1 MDRLSNFQLVRQP
14 LQWLVESWDRFFF
27 QPVDALPLS
36 ILRILAGCMLLYTH
50 CVWGSVLTE
59 FLGSDGWN
67 SHDLV
72 SLSREGGFLPSLW
85 WYVPE
90 SSMHHVHLLCNAIIV
105 LFILGAGGRVTSI
118 LTWAIAISYAHRTSP
133 ANFGLDQINCMLTL
147 YLCIGPAM
155 QYLSVDRWLRL
166 KFAKDKQRLDQPS
179 SSANVAMR
187 LIQLHLCVIYL
198 WAGLGKLQGEAWWN
212 GNATW
217 LALANYE
224 YQSMDMTW
232 LAHFPRLLEIITH
245 VTIAWEVSFSFLVW
259 PKRSRWFMLAIGT
272 GMHLGIGM
280 FLGMWTFGSIMIFSY
295 LSFAS
300 AEWLRK
306 YWPVRL
312 RSAQLTTSVLALNR
326 DAETN
331 EISESSESESIAAV
345 IDDLRSAVI
354 AEPDPVATSDEVKV
368 EASTVSLA
376 SDISPEVYSEIASD
390 ASSQTEPK
398 NPSAKTVVLIT
409 ESPQC
414 VEHFLRLNREA
425 GLNWVVA
432 ASIKEAEKLVPLLAD
447 ATYLYLEL
455 RSVGDASELDYVSVR
470 VVRVKRSSRKS
481 ANESGESSNRR
492 AFPK

>member
-1 MDRLSNFQLVRQP
+1 MDRLSNFQLVKQP

-59 FLGSDGWN
+59 FLGPDGWN

-90 SSMHHVHLLCNAIIV
+90 PWMDNVHLLCNAIIV

-166 KFAKDKQRLDQPS
+166 KFAKDKPRLDQPS
-179 SSANVAMR
+179 SSANIALR

-245 VTIAWEVSFSFLVW
+245 ITVAWELSFSFLVW
-259 PKRSRWFMLAIGT
+259 PKRSRWLMLTVGM

-300 AEWLRK
+300 AEWLRRH
-306 YWPVRL
+306 WPVPL
-312 RSAQLTTSVLALNR
+312 RSSQLTTSALALSR
-326 DAETN
+326 EAEAN
-331 EISESSESESIAAV
+331 DESETDKSSVNDSKVDV
-345 IDDLRSAVI
+345 IDDLQS
-354 AEPDPVATSDEVKV
+354 KV
-368 EASTVSLA
+368 ERA
-376 SDISPEVYSEIASD
+376 SDT
-390 ASSQTEPK
+390 QTEPR
-398 NPSAKTVVLIT
+398 NPTAKSVVLIA
-409 ESPQC
+409 ESQKC
-414 VEHFLRLNREA
+414 VEHFLRLNREV
-425 GLNWVVA
+425 GLNWVVVA
-432 ASIKEAEKLVPLLAD
+432 NIKEAEKLVPLLTD

-455 RSVGDASELDYVSVR
+455 RSIGDSSELDYVSVR

-481 ANESGESSNRR
+481 ADESGESSNRR

>member
-1 MDRLSNFQLVRQP
+1 MDRLSNFQLVKQP

-72 SLSREGGFLPSLW
+72 SLSREGGFLPSFW

-90 SSMHHVHLLCNAIIV
+90 PWMHNVHLLCNAIIV
-105 LFILGAGGRVTSI
+105 LFILGVGGRITSI

-166 KFAKDKQRLDQPS
+166 KFAKDKLRLDQPS
-179 SSANVAMR
+179 STANVALR

-232 LAHFPRLLEIITH
+232 LAHFPRLLETLTH
-245 VTIAWEVSFSFLVW
+245 VTVAWEVSFSFLVW

-280 FLGMWTFGSIMIFSY
+280 FLGMWTFGSIMIISY

-300 AEWLRK
+300 AEWLRRH
-306 YWPVRL
+306 WPVRL
-312 RSAQLTTSVLALNR
+312 QSAQLSTSALTLNR
-326 DAETN
+326 EAETN
-331 EISESSESESIAAV
+331 ESSESDSKVAA
-345 IDDLRSAVI
+345 IDDLRSAVMPM
-354 AEPDPVATSDEVKV
+354 PDPVTTPDEVTA
-368 EASTVSLA
+368 EASTARLA
-376 SDISPEVYSEIASD
+376 SEVSSEVSSEIASD
-390 ASSQTEPK
+390 ASSQTEPEY
-398 NPSAKTVVLIT
+398 PAAKTVVLIA
-409 ESPQC
+409 ESQKC

-432 ASIKEAEKLVPLLAD
+432 ASIKDAEKLVPLLTD

-455 RSVGDASELDYVSVR
+455 RSVSDSSELDYVSVR

-481 ANESGESSNRR
+481 STETGESSNRR

>member
-1 MDRLSNFQLVRQP
+1 MDRLSNFQLAIQP
-14 LQWLVESWDRFFF
+14 LKWLVESWDRFFF

-50 CVWGSVLTE
+50 CVWGAVLTE

-90 SSMHHVHLLCNAIIV
+90 PWMHHIHLLCNAIIV
-105 LFILGAGGRVTSI
+105 LFILGAGGRITSI

-155 QYLSVDRWLRL
+155 QFLSLDRWLRL
-166 KFAKDKQRLDQPS
+166 KFAKDKLRLDQPS
-179 SSANVAMR
+179 SSANVALR
-187 LIQLHLCVIYL
+187 LIQIHLCVIYL

-245 VTIAWEVSFSFLVW
+245 VTIAWEVAFSFLVW
-259 PKRSRWFMLAIGT
+259 PRRSRWFMLAIGT

-300 AEWLRK
+300 AEWLRRH
-306 YWPVRL
+306 WPVL
-312 RSAQLTTSVLALNR
+312 LQSAQLTTSVLTLNR
-326 DAETN
+326 GAETN
-331 EISESSESESIAAV
+331 DGSESNESIESDSKVAM
-345 IDDLRSAVI
+345 IDDARSAVI
-354 AEPDPVATSDEVKV
+354 PESDSVTAPEEVPVA
-368 EASTVSLA
+368 ASTVRLA
-376 SDISPEVYSEIASD
+376 SEVSPVVAFE
-390 ASSQTEPK
+390 ASSQTEPI
-398 NPSAKTVVLIT
+398 NPAVKAVVLIT
-409 ESPQC
+409 ESQKC
-414 VEHFLRLNREA
+414 VEHFLRLNQDA
-425 GLNWVVA
+425 GLNWVVTA
-432 ASIKEAEKLVPLLAD
+432 NIKEAEKLVPLLPD

-455 RSVGDASELDYVSVR
+455 RNVSKSSQLDYVSVR
-470 VVRVKRSSRKS
+470 VVRVKRTSRKS
-481 ANESGESSNRR
+481 ADESGASSNRR

>member
-1 MDRLSNFQLVRQP
+1 MDRLSNFQLVKQP

-59 FLGSDGWN
+59 FLGPDGWN

-72 SLSREGGFLPSLW
+72 ALSREGGFLPSLW

-90 SSMHHVHLLCNAIIV
+90 PWMDNVHLLCNAIIV

-118 LTWAIAISYAHRTSP
+118 LTWAIAISYAHRTNP

-179 SSANVAMR
+179 SSANVALR

-245 VTIAWEVSFSFLVW
+245 ITIAWEVSFSFLVW
-259 PKRSRWFMLAIGT
+259 PQRSRWLMLTVGT

-300 AEWLRK
+300 AEWLRRH
-306 YWPVRL
+306 WPVRL
-312 RSAQLTTSVLALNR
+312 RSSQLTTSALALSREADTNNGS
-326 DAETN
+326 ETDN
-331 EISESSESESIAAV
+331 FSENDSKVDV
-345 IDDLRSAVI
+345 IDDLQS
-354 AEPDPVATSDEVKV
+354 KV
-368 EASTVSLA
+368 EKASET
-376 SDISPEVYSEIASD
+376 
-390 ASSQTEPK
+390 QTEPT
-398 NPSAKTVVLIT
+398 NPLAKTVVLIA
-409 ESPQC
+409 ESQKC
-414 VEHFLRLNREA
+414 VEHFLRLNREV
-425 GLNWVVA
+425 GLNWVVVA
-432 ASIKEAEKLVPLLAD
+432 NIKEAEKLVPLLTD
-447 ATYLYLEL
+447 ATYLYLDL
-455 RSVGDASELDYVSVR
+455 CSIGDSSELDYVSVR

-481 ANESGESSNRR
+481 ADESGESSNRR